1 MIDHSKKKDN
11 VQSNSELSQGFK
23 ISSQE
28 SNQDYSTS
36 SPLKYGSIGS
46 IQSSLS
52 SLSISTSFCKSDNQK
67 SESEISQLRIAGFSS
82 IEEYHRLHEFEER
95 SDQDIESSEKSAEN
109 HEFEVRSNQ
118 DIESSQKSAKNTI
131 LDVILNKFQQSFVSK
146 LSNIFR

>member
-1 MIDHSKKKDN
+1 MIDHSKKKANAQAD
-11 VQSNSELSQGFK
+11 SELSQGFK

-95 SDQDIESSEKSAEN
+95 SDIESSQKSAEN
-109 HEFEVRSNQ
+109 HEFEERSNQ
-118 DIESSQKSAKNTI
+118 DIESS
-131 LDVILNKFQQSFVSK
+131 
-146 LSNIFR
+146 